1 MSAPMRKIRRAVKQK
16 LKSDNDTDIIHLQN
30 LTTKY
35 RTVNMKFCFENLE
48 KLNKDSFILKICSL
62 L

>member
-30 LTTKY
+30 LTTKC
-35 RTVNMKFCFENLE
+35 RTVNIKFCFENLE